1 MFRSVALMSLVFL
14 CGCFSSSRVS
24 PSSFTQGMGL
34 SPPADTGMHF
44 DPMLSWLGGLST
56 LAGIVALVLTR
67 GSMGL
72 RAVVI
77 GIGIVLLNQ
86 AIARYGDWLF
96 VPTLAATGAISVS
109 YAVITIRRMV
119 RHRKENGT

>member
-1 MFRSVALMSLVFL
+1 MLRAFVFLSLVFL
-14 CGCFSSSRVS
+14 TGCFSASKVV
-24 PSSFTQGMGL
+24 PPSFTQGMSL
-34 SPPADTGMHF
+34 SAPTADAVHF

-67 GSMGL
+67 GSMGV

-119 RHRKENGT
+119 RHRKENPK

>member
-1 MFRSVALMSLVFL
+1 MFRSLALLSLVSL
-14 CGCFSSSRVS
+14 CGCLSSTRLPSGSFS
-24 PSSFTQGMGL
+24 QGMGL
-34 SPPADTGMHF
+34 SPPTGGGLHF
-44 DPMLSWLGGLST
+44 DPMLSWIGGLST

-72 RAVVI
+72 RAVII

-119 RHRKENGT
+119 RHRRENGT

>member
-1 MFRSVALMSLVFL
+1 
-14 CGCFSSSRVS
+14 
-24 PSSFTQGMGL
+24 MGL

-72 RAVVI
+72 RAVII

-119 RHRKENGT
+119 RHRRENGT